1 MGLLFCKASPHF
13 LHMFFSPPAHSPAF
27 LPILAS
33 FAALFDFA
41 SQNNTLLNAL
51 HRGTQETTAAH
62 QTPGLYT
69 RSSKKMFREL
79 FLFTPQ
85 PAARLRETREAASHL
100 SASTSEKE
108 RSSA

>member
-1 MGLLFCKASPHF
+1 MGLFFCKASPHF
-13 LHMFFSPPAHSPAF
+13 LHFFSPPAHSPAF

-51 HRGTQETTAAH
+51 CRGTRETTAAH

-69 RSSKKMFREL
+69 RSSKMFREL